1 MATVSGHR
9 WVPRILHC
17 TVATVARTG
26 PPKSAAHRGPALD
39 PLPAPAPPP
48 GVPSR
53 PPFMIIIL
61 FIMIII
67 FIMIIY
73 PSS

>member
-1 MATVSGHR
+1 MGVAGCARLRFHPWGLLRGSG
-9 WVPRILHC
+9 P
-17 TVATVARTG
+17 G
-26 PPKSAAHRGPALD
+26 
-39 PLPAPAPPP
+39 AP
-48 GVPSR
+48 GQK
-53 PPFMIIIL
+53 PPFHDDHL